1 MLFPALTTCARYPC
15 PRTVYFIYVSVLCVL
30 LTPTTSTQ
38 QNPLDHSTGFIT
50 GVPSCHLHSPLHGTA
65 GVRVTTCDSVPD
77 TFLLEILQRLPIA
90 LRIKT
95 KSFINLS
102 SYITCRVPPVSSD
115 TVPPSAMVWVPSLG
129 LLSEPQTCHVPFR
142 LMSLCLCLYC
152 SHHHNTDLCL
162 VNTFRPCLKQPH
174 PQGSLPLPETWQVP
188 VTHSPA
194 MLTGCNYKLN

>member
-1 MLFPALTTCARYPC
+1 MQPLSSDLRDTLMLFPALTTCARYPC

-95 KSFINLS
+95 KSFINLP

-115 TVPPSAMVWVPSLG
+115 T
-129 LLSEPQTCHVPFR
+129 
-142 LMSLCLCLYC
+142 CLPLPW
-152 SHHHNTDLCL
+152 S
-162 VNTFRPCLKQPH
+162 
-174 PQGSLPLPETWQVP
+174 GSLPWVFFL
-188 VTHSPA
+188 SLKLA
-194 MLTGCNYKLN
+194 MFHFGLCPCAFACTVLTTTTLTFA

>member
-1 MLFPALTTCARYPC
+1 MQPLSSDLRDTLDAFSGSDHMRYPC

-50 GVPSCHLHSPLHGTA
+50 GVPSCHLLSPLHGTA
-65 GVRVTTCDSVPD
+65 RVRVMTCDSVPD

-95 KSFINLS
+95 KSFINLP
-102 SYITCRVPPVSSD
+102 SYRACRVPPVSSD
-115 TVPPSAMVWVPSLG
+115 TMPPSAMVWVPSLG

-142 LMSLCLCLYC
+142 LMSCAFAC
-152 SHHHNTDLCL
+152 TDLTTTTL
-162 VNTFRPCLKQPH
+162 TF
-174 PQGSLPLPETWQVP
+174 
-188 VTHSPA
+188 A
-194 MLTGCNYKLN
+194 